1 MLPRL
6 EHITPT
12 QARYLD
18 FLGAL
23 KQLGFQGDMTPD
35 YATRTVLATDNSIY
49 QVLPQAAV
57 FPVDKADVR
66 QLAALASKTEW
77 RDIVFSPR
85 GGGTG
90 TNGQSLTDGIVVDL
104 SRHMNRI
111 LEINPIEGWA
121 RVEAGVVK
129 DQLNAAVRTHG
140 LFFAPELS
148 TSNRATIG
156 GMINTDAS
164 GQGSVMYGKTRDHVL
179 ELETVLMDGNLIQ
192 TKAFNAEEE
201 AIAAGTPSLVG
212 EVYRTLADI
221 WDRRHPDIEKHFPK
235 LNRCLTGYDLA
246 HLRDECGRI
255 NTNNILC
262 GSEGTLGFIVEAKIN
277 LVPIPK
283 FQALVVVQY
292 DSFDASLRDARALM
306 EARPSSIETI
316 DSRILELAKT
326 DIVWQD
332 VSAFFPTSQG
342 AVTQGV
348 NLVEYTGTDEQQV
361 RQAVKALTDQLD
373 APDRNPT
380 CQYAVAFGE
389 QSVNQIWKMRKRAV
403 GLLAK
408 APGEARPIAFVEDT
422 AVPPEHLA
430 DFIRD
435 FRDILDREGLSYGM
449 FGHVDAGVLHVRPA
463 LDLKEPETI
472 NTVRKITEKVV
483 ILVQKYH
490 GLLWGEHGKGFR
502 SEFVPGFFGDL
513 YPELQAIKR
522 AFDPYNQLNPGKIA
536 TPDTRIPLVRLD
548 EPGQR
553 GPLDRTIPAESR
565 RNQPDAMNCN
575 GNGACYNFDPNDSM
589 CPSWKV
595 TRDRRHSPKGR
606 ASLIREWL
614 RLLGEQGLDTE
625 TLATRSDKHSTLRT
639 LPVRMLNT
647 RARSRGQYDFS
658 NEVRQAMDGC
668 LSCKSCSGQ
677 CPVQV
682 DIPEARARFMHLY
695 HSRYLRPLK
704 DHLIGRLE
712 QMLPWIS
719 NPLIRPVYNGLMS
732 WPPTRSLIRKIGMVD
747 SPKLSMR
754 TPMAAAAELGI
765 RLANKK
771 ELAELDDRE
780 RAESVIIVQDAFTSF
795 FETDTF
801 AAILECLQYLGIRIW
816 LLPFHPNGKPL
827 HVHGFL
833 KQFRKTAIRH
843 TDLLRSFA
851 KFDIPL
857 IGVDPSMTLAFRSEY
872 RKHVGTDV
880 PAVMLLQEFLAQ
892 KLNHD
897 VPAVRPAP
905 GEHITLLGHCSEKT
919 NATGSM
925 DQWRAVFEA
934 LGIEVNIETTGCCGM
949 AGTYGHE
956 ARNLG
961 NSKAIYDL
969 SWGPKVC
976 ALKEHSTLL
985 ATGYS
990 CRTQVTRFAQT
1001 PVRHP
1006 LEYLRDR
1013 FASEARSETISR
1025 RRPTSETQK
1034 TQ

>member
-12 QARYLD
+12 QSRYLD

-23 KQLGFQGDMTPD
+23 KQLGFRGDMTPD

-49 QVLPQAAV
+49 QVLPQAVV
-57 FPVDKADVR
+57 FPLDKADVR
-66 QLAALASKTEW
+66 QLATLASKTEW
-77 RDIVFSPR
+77 QDIVFSPR

-111 LEINPIEGWA
+111 LEINPSEGWA

-129 DQLNAAVRTHG
+129 DQLNAAVREHG

-179 ELETVLMDGNLIQ
+179 ELDTVLMDGSLFQ
-192 TKAFNAEEE
+192 TKALDAEQET
-201 AIAAGTPSLVG
+201 IAAGTPSLAG
-212 EVYRTLADI
+212 GIYRTLADI
-221 WDRRHPDIEKHFPK
+221 WDRRHADIENHFPK

-246 HLRDECGRI
+246 HLRDEQGRI

-262 GSEGTLGFIVEAKIN
+262 GSEGTLGFIVEARIN
-277 LVPIPK
+277 LVPIPG
-283 FQALVVVQY
+283 FQALVAIQY
-292 DSFDASLRDARALM
+292 DSFDTSLRDARALM
-306 EARPSSIETI
+306 EAGPSSIETI
-316 DSRILELAKT
+316 DSRVLELART

-332 VSAFFPTSQG
+332 VSAFFPTPQG
-342 AVTQGV
+342 TLQGTLTQGV
-348 NLVEYTGTDEQQV
+348 NLVEFTGADEQQV
-361 RQAVKALTDQLD
+361 RQAVKAMTDLLE
-373 APDRNPT
+373 APDRKTT

-408 APGEARPIAFVEDT
+408 TPGEARPIAFVEDT

-430 DFIRD
+430 DFIHD
-435 FRDILDREGLSYGM
+435 FRAILDKENLSYGM

-463 LDLKEPETI
+463 LDLKDPETI
-472 NTVRKITEKVV
+472 NIVRNVTEQVV
-483 ILVQKYH
+483 ALVRKYH

-502 SEFVPGFFGDL
+502 SEFAPEFFGDL

-522 AFDPYNQLNPGKIA
+522 AFDPHNQLNPGKIA
-536 TPDTRIPLVRLD
+536 TPDARIHLVRLD

-553 GPLDRTIPAESR
+553 GPMDRTIPAESR

-575 GNGACYNFDPNDSM
+575 GNGACYNFDPDDAM

-614 RLLGEQGLDTE
+614 RLLGDHGVDTE
-625 TLATRSDKHSTLRT
+625 SLANRTSTDSAGRTFPSRVRHTLARY
-639 LPVRMLNT
+639 
-647 RARSRGQYDFS
+647 RGQYDFS
-658 NEVRQAMDGC
+658 NEVREALDGC
-668 LSCKSCSGQ
+668 LSCKSCTGQ
-677 CPVQV
+677 CPVKV

-695 HSRYLRPLK
+695 HGRYLRPMK

-712 QMLPWIS
+712 HVLPLIA
-719 NPLIRPVYNGLMS
+719 NPLGRPIYNSLLR
-732 WPPTRSLIRKIGMVD
+732 WLPVRILIRKLGMVD
-747 SPKLSMR
+747 SPMLARQTPLS
-754 TPMAAAAELGI
+754 AAARLGI
-765 RLANKK
+765 GIVREEDIAG
-771 ELAELDDRE
+771 LDEQE
-780 RAESVIIVQDAFTSF
+780 RKRSLIIVQDAFTSY

-801 AAILECLQYLGIRIW
+801 AAILECLQKLGFRVW
-816 LLPFHPNGKPL
+816 LMPFHPNGKPL

-833 KQFRKTAIRH
+833 DQFRKTATTHSRV
-843 TDLLRSFA
+843 LSSYARFGV
-851 KFDIPL
+851 PL
-857 IGVDPSMTLAFRSEY
+857 VGIDPSMTLAFRAEY
-872 RKHVGTDV
+872 QKYVGPDV
-880 PAVMLLQEFLAQ
+880 PMVMLLQEYLAQ
-892 KLNHD
+892 RTEQFTAGPPPETDQK
-897 VPAVRPAP
+897 V
-905 GEHITLLGHCSEKT
+905 TLLGHCSEKT
-919 NATGSM
+919 NVNGSM
-925 DQWRAVFEA
+925 ADWQHIFSA
-934 LGIEVNIETTGCCGM
+934 LGIALNVENVGCCGM

-956 ARNLG
+956 SRNRAT
-961 NSKAIYDL
+961 SRKIYEL
-969 SWGPKVC
+969 SWHQKIRM
-976 ALKEHSTLL
+976 LKDSSVML

-990 CRTQVTRFAQT
+990 CRSQVKRFDNQC
-1001 PVRHP
+1001 VMHP
-1006 LEYLRDR
+1006 LEYLGHRL
-1013 FASEARSETISR
+1013 ALNAKGNS
-1025 RRPTSETQK
+1025 Q
-1034 TQ
+1034 